1 MTSSDLRV
9 VLTLWNCGLTARE
22 ISQRTGISL
31 STVTTAVQ
39 SARARGEVVEE
50 RHRGEA
56 GRLRDTVWS
65 MFRSGMAPSEIDAEL
80 GTDDARGMV
89 AILWAMGWDGPRPWH
104 A

>member
-1 MTSSDLRV
+1 MTRSDLRV

-56 GRLRDTVWS
+56 GRLRDTVWA

-89 AILWAMGWDGPRPWH
+89 ATLWAMGWDGTRPWH

>member
-22 ISQRTGISL
+22 ISGRTGISL

-39 SARARGEVVEE
+39 SARARGVVVEE

-65 MFRSGMAPSEIDAEL
+65 MFRSGMTPSEIDAEL

-89 AILWAMGWDGPRPWH
+89 ATLWAMGWDGTRPWH

>member
-22 ISQRTGISL
+22 ISERTGIPCKA
-31 STVTTAVQ
+31 VANAVQ
-39 SARARGEVVEE
+39 SARARGKVVEVR
-50 RHRGEA
+50 RHGEA
-56 GRLRDTVWS
+56 GRLRELVWQ
-65 MFRSGMAPSEIDAEL
+65 MHRSGMAPSEIDAEL

-89 AILWAMGWDGPRPWH
+89 ATLWAMGWDGTRPWH